1 VVKGMKRAET
11 KRMTVRH
18 HTRVVVVSPEKNTV
32 SANGPLSNMTA
43 TTKALNAIVWID

>member
-1 VVKGMKRAET
+1 MKGMKRAET

-43 TTKALNAIVWID
+43 TTKAIDAIIWIY